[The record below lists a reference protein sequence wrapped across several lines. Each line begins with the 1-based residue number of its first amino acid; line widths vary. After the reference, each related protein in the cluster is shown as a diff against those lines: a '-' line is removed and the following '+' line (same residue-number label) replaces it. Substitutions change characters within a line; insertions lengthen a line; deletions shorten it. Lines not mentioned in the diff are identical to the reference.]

1 MWSAAP
7 DRPVRERRAP
17 TKSCDSETRAHRGPR
32 PGFRVYMQ
40 YLHRSRRVAIAV
52 RRARLHR
59 VRLHGQPGR
68 HGVPGR
74 ADARVVQR
82 RQPEPR
88 RRLGG
93 GGGVGGEEGP
103 EGGGVAEEGGG
114 GARGR
119 VVAEQLPWPP
129 GREGCGGARPACGAQ
144 APRRDDEDLRPAA
157 SEHLPPRPPRHR
169 GAFSGAEALRLLRMR
184 CG

>member
-1 MWSAAP
+1 MWY
-7 DRPVRERRAP
+7 V
-17 TKSCDSETRAHRGPR
+17 HG
-32 PGFRVYMQ
+32 
-40 YLHRSRRVAIAV
+40 SRRVAIAV

-59 VRLHGQPGR
+59 VRLHGQQGR

-119 VVAEQLPWPP
+119 VVAEQLPRPP
-129 GREGCGGARPACGAQ
+129 GREGSGGARPACGAQ

-157 SEHLPPRPPRHR
+157 SEHLPPRRTPTAAPSAARKRFGFCGWEAAVEFLCCVRAPWQR
-169 GAFSGAEALRLLRMR
+169 GRRRA
-184 CG
+184 